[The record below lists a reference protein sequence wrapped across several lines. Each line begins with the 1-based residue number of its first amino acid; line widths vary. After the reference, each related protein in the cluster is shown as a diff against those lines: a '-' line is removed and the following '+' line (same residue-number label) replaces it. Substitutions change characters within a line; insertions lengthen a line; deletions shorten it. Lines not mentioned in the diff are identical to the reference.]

1 MTGNHPEGHGKMS
14 LSILTN
20 VLSMGAQRALKSHDR
35 TQEQLINQLSSGSR
49 INGARDDPA
58 GQAISARI
66 TSGQRGISQALR
78 SINDGTSMLQVAE
91 GAMANVVDSLQ
102 RLRELAVA
110 SGNGTYGD
118 KDRATLQTEALQI
131 LAQINQVGEQTKFNG
146 ETLFSQEGGSIG
158 GDEKKRRVLD
168 GLKTGWLSSAEQM
181 VKQYYGIEGDGVKIT
196 VNLDTTDGGSGVLA
210 SVSGIPVGGKYTNLH
225 LNLDMADF
233 GGGDTR
239 DGGGAPIYNDRV
251 VAHEMAHAVMSRTM
265 NFTDL
270 PKWFVE
276 GTAELMQGADER
288 VRSSIANGNSVATIV
303 GGVAGGGFV
312 YEGGYLASRYMHDK
326 LKGLGVEGGIKGVM
340 QYLNQNQ
347 SANLD
352 QALNAVS
359 KGEIASTAAFL
370 ADFGGS
376 NGVDFVNTKVNLTNA
391 DTGAI
396 GGLDA
401 DNGAARDAK
410 AVVADAGDNN
420 AKDGLAKFD
429 VAYPELGGGT
439 GMRRVQIQAG
449 DKAGDLIELQFSA
462 MNARALGLA
471 NLDMKNG
478 AISLLHVDEAL
489 DFVNKQRVVVG
500 ASSNRLDMAANSLQT
515 DSINMAA
522 AKERVEGVD
531 YASAAAG
538 LTRAQILQQAA
549 SAMLAQANQQ
559 PRNVLSLLR

>member
-1 MTGNHPEGHGKMS
+1 MTGDHPQVHAKMS
-14 LSILTN
+14 LSITTN

-35 TQEQLINQLSSGSR
+35 TQEKLIEQLSSGSR
-49 INGARDDPA
+49 ITAARDDPA
-58 GQAISARI
+58 GQAIAARI
-66 TSGQRGISQALR
+66 SSGQRGMSQTLR

-91 GAMANVVDSLQ
+91 GAMANVVERLQ

-110 SGNGTYGD
+110 SGNATYGD
-118 KDRATLQTEALQI
+118 GDRAALRTEALEI
-131 LAQINQVGEQTKFNG
+131 LAHINQVGEQTKFNG
-146 ETLFSQEGGSIG
+146 ETLFSQDGGSIG

-196 VNLDTTDGGSGVLA
+196 VNLDTTDGGAGVLA
-210 SVSGIPVGGKYTNLH
+210 SVSGNVVGGKYTNLH

-239 DGGGAPIYNDRV
+239 DGGGSPYYNDRV

-265 NFTDL
+265 NFTAL
-270 PKWFVE
+270 PQWFVE
-276 GTAELMQGADER
+276 GTAELIQGADER
-288 VRSSIANGNSVATIV
+288 VRSSIASGNSVAAIV

-312 YEGGYLASRYMHDK
+312 YEGGYLASRYLHDK

-340 QYLNQNQ
+340 QHLSENAG
-347 SANLD
+347 STLD

-370 ADFGGS
+370 SDFGA
-376 NGVDFVNTKVNLTNA
+376 NGVNFVNTRVDLTNA

-401 DNGAARDAK
+401 DGAAPRDARQ
-410 AVVADAGDNN
+410 VVADAGDNN

-429 VAYPELGGGT
+429 VDYPELGGGT
-439 GMRRVQIQAG
+439 GIRRVQIQAG
-449 DKAGDLIELQFSA
+449 EGAGEFIELQFSA

-500 ASSNRLDMAANSLQT
+500 ASSNRLDVAANALQT
-515 DSINMAA
+515 ESLNMTA
-522 AKERVEGVD
+522 AKERIEGVD
-531 YASAAAG
+531 YASSAAG

-559 PRNVLSLLR
+559 PRAVLSLLR

>member
-1 MTGNHPEGHGKMS
+1 
-14 LSILTN
+14 
-20 VLSMGAQRALKSHDR
+20 MGAQRALKSHDR

-49 INGARDDPA
+49 INSARDDPA

-210 SVSGIPVGGKYTNLH
+210 SVSGNVSGGKYTNLH

-265 NFTDL
+265 NFTAL
-270 PKWFVE
+270 PQWFVE
-276 GTAELMQGADER
+276 GTAELIQGADER
-288 VRSSIANGNSVATIV
+288 VRSSIANGNSVSTIV
-303 GGVAGGGFV
+303 AGVAGGGFV
-312 YEGGYLASRYMHDK
+312 YDGGYLASRYMHDK

-340 QYLNQNQ
+340 QHLSQNQ
-347 SANLD
+347 GSTLD

-359 KGEIASTAAFL
+359 KGEIASTSAFL
-370 ADFGGS
+370 SDFGA
-376 NGVDFVNTKVNLTNA
+376 NGVNFVNNKVNLTNA

-462 MNARALGLA
+462 MNARALGLV